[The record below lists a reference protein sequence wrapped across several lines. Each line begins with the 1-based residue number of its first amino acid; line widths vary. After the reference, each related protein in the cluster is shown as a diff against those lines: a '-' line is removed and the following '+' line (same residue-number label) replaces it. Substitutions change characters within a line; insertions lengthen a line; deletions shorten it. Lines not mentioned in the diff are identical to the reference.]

1 MTLRA
6 RPASA
11 LAGLVVLTIAL
22 TLGAAWPADAPAA
35 DPTPACATPDGAGQE
50 TLMQAYEDRG
60 SFPARQVDARRGLP
74 AGVTVRIPPIAF
86 TGPGESSTLPVGPCQ
101 TIYRFDFSTVGAQRG
116 ATATPFS
123 YVEVDWNTEGVPRG
137 PNGAFA
143 SPHFDFH
150 FYLRSRAAV
159 DHHTMCVSTNGRTCD
174 QQRTGYAQMRRFLD
188 LPPAPF
194 VPRGYFPDVGSS
206 IPMMGLHLLDGR
218 FDYTLDSVNHHP
230 TLIYGTFDGRV
241 LFAEASVT
249 LFTLQDAMTAPG
261 GAISFPYRQPQHVR
275 GALPWPT
282 RFVIRYERGSGTFR
296 VGFERFRR

>member
-1 MTLRA
+1 MTHRA

-11 LAGLVVLTIAL
+11 LGGLGILIIVLALAAAGPAH
-22 TLGAAWPADAPAA
+22 GAAA
-35 DPTPACATPDGAGQE
+35 DPTPGCATPDGAAQAG
-50 TLMQAYEDRG
+50 LIQAYKDAGAFR
-60 SFPARQVDARRGLP
+60 ARQVGAPPGPRG
-74 AGVTVRIPPIAF
+74 GVTVRLPPLAF
-86 TGPGESSTLPVGPCQ
+86 TGPGQSPTLPVGPCQ
-101 TIYRFDFSTVGAQRG
+101 TIYRFDFSPVQAPRR
-116 ATATPFS
+116 ATPSPFR

-174 QQRTGYAQMRRFLD
+174 PQRTGYAQMRRFLT
-188 LPPAPF
+188 LPAAPF
-194 VPRGYFPDVGSS
+194 VPRGYFPDVDSS
-206 IPMMGLHLLDGR
+206 IPMMGLHLLDGA
-218 FDYTLDSVNHHP
+218 FDYTLDRVNHHP

-261 GAISFPYRQPQHVR
+261 HAISFPYRQPERVR
-275 GALPWPT
+275 GNLPWPT
-282 RFVIRYERGSGTFR
+282 RFAIRFEPGTGTFR